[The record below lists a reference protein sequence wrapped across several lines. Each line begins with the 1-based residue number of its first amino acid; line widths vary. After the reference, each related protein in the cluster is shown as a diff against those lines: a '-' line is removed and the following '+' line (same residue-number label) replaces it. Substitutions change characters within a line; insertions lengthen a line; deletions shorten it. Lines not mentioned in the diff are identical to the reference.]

1 MSKQQGNL
9 LDLIDLKQV
18 KQCKVN
24 LRGYKDVIITSF
36 IKHQDGSHSVMLAGG
51 QIVPITKEEY
61 DRLDPILDEH
71 LKMHM

>member
-1 MSKQQGNL
+1 MSKQGNL
-9 LDLIDLKQV
+9 LDLVDLKQV

-36 IKHQDGSHSVMLAGG
+36 IKHQDGSHDVMLAGG
-51 QIVPITKEEY
+51 QTLPITDEEY
-61 DRLDPILDEH
+61 NTLSQILDQH